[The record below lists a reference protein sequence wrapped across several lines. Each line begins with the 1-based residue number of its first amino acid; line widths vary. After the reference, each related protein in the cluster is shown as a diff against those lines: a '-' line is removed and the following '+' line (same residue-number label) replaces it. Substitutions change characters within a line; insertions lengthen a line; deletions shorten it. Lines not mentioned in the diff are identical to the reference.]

1 MMRRDEVVASARSW
15 LKTPFHHQGRLKG
28 VGVDCVGLAIEVA
41 KASGADLSSFDLQHN
56 YPQAYGYADLI
67 SQLQK
72 GLVEVPM
79 QEARPGDIL
88 LFQIYKEPQHI
99 GIMTGPDTMIHS
111 VDKFGVVEVTLDPM
125 WQSRLISV
133 WRHPDMED

>member
-1 MMRRDEVVASARSW
+1 M
-15 LKTPFHHQGRLKG
+15 
-28 VGVDCVGLAIEVA
+28 GVDCVGLAIEVA
-41 KASGADLSSFDLQHN
+41 RASGADLSRFDLRHN

-72 GLVEVPM
+72 GLREVPLE
-79 QEARPGDIL
+79 EAGPGDIL

-111 VDKFGVVEVTLDPM
+111 VDKFGVVEVSLDPM
-125 WQSRLISV
+125 WQRRLISA